1 MQFAS
6 RTDRFIVSS
15 RAAKIEENNIYSAS
29 ASGYATVFLVNH
41 LLLNLLLELE
51 IGKHRERRWARKKV
65 QSSPSYSNVVP
76 S

>member
-6 RTDRFIVSS
+6 RIDGFIVSS

-41 LLLNLLLELE
+41 LLLNLLLE
-51 IGKHRERRWARKKV
+51 IGKHRERRWAREKV

>member
-29 ASGYATVFLVNH
+29 ASGYATVFF
-41 LLLNLLLELE
+41 
-51 IGKHRERRWARKKV
+51 GKPFTA
-65 QSSPSYSNVVP
+65 QSPA
-76 S
+76 

>member
-6 RTDRFIVSS
+6 RTDGFIVSS

-41 LLLNLLLELE
+41 LVLNLLLELE
-51 IGKHRERRWARKKV
+51 IGNTEREDGQGKKV